1 MALCYRPYLG
11 KCSRAPL
18 ARHLLRARDLAD
30 AHYAEPMTVADSDLE
45 GKGAVGTVFL
55 TVEDC

>member
-1 MALCYRPYLG
+1 
-11 KCSRAPL
+11 
-18 ARHLLRARDLAD
+18 
-30 AHYAEPMTVADSDLE
+30 MTVADSDLE